1 MKAIKQRYKKLLSCI
16 LTFSLIFS
24 IFSIMPLSAS
34 AAIGD
39 TATIDG
45 LTYTVTGEVYG
56 SYTVSVTVFDNSTTN
71 VIIPETVNIGGT
83 EYTVSAIPKSSDTF
97 FENSNIE
104 YISIPG
110 TVKSIDKSAFY
121 KCTSLKEVTLNE
133 GIEIIN
139 TRKDTPKLSYC

>member
-1 MKAIKQRYKKLLSCI
+1 MKNHSFINNSAGMRCKKFISLI
-16 LTFSLIFS
+16 LTLTLVFSV
-24 IFSIMPLSAS
+24 FSIMPLSVS

-56 SYTVSVTVFDNSTTN
+56 SYTVSVTGFDNSTTN

-97 FENSNIE
+97 YENANIE
-104 YISIPG
+104 YVSIPG
-110 TVKSIDKSAFY
+110 TVKSIDKSAF
-121 KCTSLKEVTLNE
+121 LNV
-133 GIEIIN
+133 
-139 TRKDTPKLSYC
+139 RH